1 MEWNSYLKRFELL
14 GVTVLISTCV
24 SLFNAGSL
32 LWMIK
37 KIDHL
42 KGDKMTIFDSQQ
54 HITCDAKHFCVRN
67 NHKNNNQEIIIP

>member
-14 GVTVLISTCV
+14 GVTVLISISV
-24 SLFNAGSL
+24 SLFNASSL

-67 NHKNNNQEIIIP
+67 YHKNKNQEIIIP